1 MRFSVSTVKDTPEN
15 VSRFVARNLA
25 GGLDHLVVFLDA
37 PDDPATPEVRALL
50 EGHEHVTCVVA
61 DDTWW
66 QGRRPSKLNVRQRVN
81 ANLVKAL
88 LTYVEPA
95 EWVFHIDADEV
106 VRLDPEAML
115 RVPRRARSIQLAPY
129 EAVSRK
135 APQAD
140 DHTWFKT
147 LLEPPEL
154 TLLRV
159 LGVLDRA
166 HNGDY
171 FHGHVEGKT
180 GVRPTTDVWLTLH
193 RPLDEAGTEIQ
204 SYGDPL
210 LRVLHYESPSGEE
223 FVRKWT
229 ALVMAGPMSAFRPAR
244 EPTAVALHALLAR
257 GLTAE
262 QARPHLMRIFE
273 RTTEDDVD
281 TLRSLRLLEQV
292 DPDEPLSTP
301 TRLPDAERDRLHSL
315 LAAAAQRPDKGVFH
329 PGKSEADVRRA
340 AAAIAGEP
348 RRRLRR

>member
-66 QGRRPSKLNVRQRVN
+66 QGRRPSRLNVRQRVN

-106 VRLDPEAML
+106 VRLDPDAL
-115 RVPRRARSIQLAPY
+115 QRVPGRARCIQLAPY

-135 APQAD
+135 TPQTD

-147 LLEPPEL
+147 LLDPPEL
-154 TLLRV
+154 TMLQV
-159 LGVLDRA
+159 LGVIDRA
-166 HNGDY
+166 HNGAY
-171 FHGHVEGKT
+171 FHGHSFGKT
-180 GVRPTTDVWLTLH
+180 GIRPRANGWLTLH
-193 RPLDEAGTEIQ
+193 RAVDDDREPLPAFRHE
-204 SYGDPL
+204 S
-210 LRVLHYESPSGEE
+210 LRVLHYESYSGED

-229 ALVMAGPMSAFRPAR
+229 AMVASG
-244 EPTAVALHALLAR
+244 PTASFRSAR
-257 GLTAE
+257 GQTADALRALIGKNLGE
-262 QARPHLMRIFE
+262 EKARAYLMRIFE
-273 RTTEDDVD
+273 RTTEDDFD
-281 TLRSLRLLEQV
+281 TLRDLGLLVHV
-292 DPDEPLSTP
+292 DPLAGTHQP
-301 TRLPDAERDRLHSL
+301 TAPPEGSVAELLDA
-315 LAAAAQRPDKGVFH
+315 
-329 PGKSEADVRRA
+329 VRREPKRPFHHGTPPEKVEK
-340 AAAIAGEP
+340 ILSRAGRTP
-348 RRRLRR
+348 RLFGRGGRR